1 MPLLAPCRPR
11 PSSTAP
17 CAAAWVRTRH
27 RATKAVSADRAR
39 SGDNGPRYARSIE
52 ATISRCSIAAFPRPR
67 ARCRSTWNKELPMRT
82 FIALDLPPDFADDAA
97 ALARRLSASMEG
109 RFLKR
114 DTYHLT
120 LAFLGD
126 VDEAQL
132 AAATDAL
139 EAACAGASPVP
150 LRSDG
155 LGKFGRATD
164 ATLWLGIAAAPELE
178 QLAARLR
185 DELRAR
191 DVPFDAKPFKAHL
204 TLACRTWRFPK
215 TTRRT
220 TSPFTR
226 ARSTARAP
234 LTSRCTQCA
243 SEPSQP
249 SVPSPLPPA
258 GRGSPCGRTGR
269 GSRRGRSSVRAPTW
283 SSPQAPRWSCRRP

>member
-1 MPLLAPCRPR
+1 
-11 PSSTAP
+11 
-17 CAAAWVRTRH
+17 
-27 RATKAVSADRAR
+27 
-39 SGDNGPRYARSIE
+39 
-52 ATISRCSIAAFPRPR
+52 
-67 ARCRSTWNKELPMRT
+67 MRT

-155 LGKFGRATD
+155 LGKFGRATA
-164 ATLWLGIAAAPELE
+164 ATLCLGIAAAPATCPSMPSPSKRTSPSRAA
-178 QLAARLR
+178 LASR
-185 DELRAR
+185 
-191 DVPFDAKPFKAHL
+191 
-204 TLACRTWRFPK
+204 TSACRTWRFPK
-215 TTRRT
+215 TTRRP
-220 TSPFTR
+220 TSPSTR

-234 LTSRCTQCA
+234 STSRCTPCA

-249 SVPSPLPPA
+249 SAFSPLPPA

-269 GSRRGRSSVRAPTW
+269 GSRRGRSSARAPT
-283 SSPQAPRWSCRRP
+283 

>member
-1 MPLLAPCRPR
+1 
-11 PSSTAP
+11 
-17 CAAAWVRTRH
+17 
-27 RATKAVSADRAR
+27 
-39 SGDNGPRYARSIE
+39 
-52 ATISRCSIAAFPRPR
+52 
-67 ARCRSTWNKELPMRT
+67 MRT
-82 FIALDLPPDFADDAA
+82 FIALDLPPDFADNAA

-204 TLACRTWRFPK
+204 TLAR
-215 TTRRT
+215 
-220 TSPFTR
+220 R
-226 ARSTARAP
+226 ARIPHVGLPHLAFPQDDEAYDVTLYKSTLDRAGAAYKP
-234 LTSRCTQCA
+234 LHTVRLGTIA
-243 SEPSQP
+243 AE
-249 SVPSPLPPA
+249 
-258 GRGSPCGRTGR
+258 
-269 GSRRGRSSVRAPTW
+269 RS
-283 SSPQAPRWSCRRP
+283 

>member
-1 MPLLAPCRPR
+1 
-11 PSSTAP
+11 
-17 CAAAWVRTRH
+17 
-27 RATKAVSADRAR
+27 
-39 SGDNGPRYARSIE
+39 
-52 ATISRCSIAAFPRPR
+52 
-67 ARCRSTWNKELPMRT
+67 MRT

-155 LGKFGRATD
+155 LGKFGRAT
-164 ATLWLGIAAAPELE
+164 ELE

-204 TLACRTWRFPK
+204 TLAR
-215 TTRRT
+215 
-220 TSPFTR
+220 R
-226 ARSTARAP
+226 ARIPHVGLPHLAFPQDDEAYDVTLYKSTLDRAGAAYKP
-234 LTSRCTQCA
+234 LHTVRLGTIA
-243 SEPSQP
+243 AE
-249 SVPSPLPPA
+249 
-258 GRGSPCGRTGR
+258 
-269 GSRRGRSSVRAPTW
+269 RS
-283 SSPQAPRWSCRRP
+283 

>member
-1 MPLLAPCRPR
+1 
-11 PSSTAP
+11 
-17 CAAAWVRTRH
+17 
-27 RATKAVSADRAR
+27 
-39 SGDNGPRYARSIE
+39 
-52 ATISRCSIAAFPRPR
+52 
-67 ARCRSTWNKELPMRT
+67 MRT

-126 VDEAQL
+126 ADEAQL

-155 LGKFGRATD
+155 PSSAAQPTRRCG
-164 ATLWLGIAAAPELE
+164 WAAAPELE

-204 TLACRTWRFPK
+204 TLAR
-215 TTRRT
+215 
-220 TSPFTR
+220 R
-226 ARSTARAP
+226 ARIP
-234 LTSRCTQCA
+234 H
-243 SEPSQP
+243 
-249 SVPSPLPPA
+249 VGLPHLAFPQDD
-258 GRGSPCGRTGR
+258 RGV
-269 GSRRGRSSVRAPTW
+269 RRHLLYKE
-283 SSPQAPRWSCRRP
+283 

>member
-1 MPLLAPCRPR
+1 
-11 PSSTAP
+11 
-17 CAAAWVRTRH
+17 
-27 RATKAVSADRAR
+27 
-39 SGDNGPRYARSIE
+39 
-52 ATISRCSIAAFPRPR
+52 
-67 ARCRSTWNKELPMRT
+67 MRT

-204 TLACRTWRFPK
+204 TLA
-215 TTRRT
+215 RRVL
-220 TSPFTR
+220 SR
-226 ARSTARAP
+226 AEPGALLGSAVACPVRDIRLMLSERPGGRLTYTELFRAP
-234 LTSRCTQCA
+234 F
-243 SEPSQP
+243 
-249 SVPSPLPPA
+249 
-258 GRGSPCGRTGR
+258 
-269 GSRRGRSSVRAPTW
+269 
-283 SSPQAPRWSCRRP
+283 PR

>member
-1 MPLLAPCRPR
+1 
-11 PSSTAP
+11 
-17 CAAAWVRTRH
+17 
-27 RATKAVSADRAR
+27 
-39 SGDNGPRYARSIE
+39 
-52 ATISRCSIAAFPRPR
+52 
-67 ARCRSTWNKELPMRT
+67 MRT

-164 ATLWLGIAAAPELE
+164 ATLWLGIACL
-178 QLAARLR
+178 LY
-185 DELRAR
+185 
-191 DVPFDAKPFKAHL
+191 
-204 TLACRTWRFPK
+204 
-215 TTRRT
+215 
-220 TSPFTR
+220 TSP
-226 ARSTARAP
+226 
-234 LTSRCTQCA
+234 
-243 SEPSQP
+243 
-249 SVPSPLPPA
+249 SP
-258 GRGSPCGRTGR
+258 RDS
-269 GSRRGRSSVRAPTW
+269 
-283 SSPQAPRWSCRRP
+283 

>member
-1 MPLLAPCRPR
+1 
-11 PSSTAP
+11 
-17 CAAAWVRTRH
+17 
-27 RATKAVSADRAR
+27 
-39 SGDNGPRYARSIE
+39 
-52 ATISRCSIAAFPRPR
+52 
-67 ARCRSTWNKELPMRT
+67 MRT

-114 DTYHLT
+114 DTYPRS
-120 LAFLGD
+120 AFLGD

-204 TLACRTWRFPK
+204 TPRAPRSHPARRPAAPGVSPRRRGVRTP
-215 TTRRT
+215 
-220 TSPFTR
+220 PFTR

-243 SEPSQP
+243 SGTIAAERSLALFRQP
-249 SVPSPLPPA
+249 VVVHRAVEQVADLVGVARLSERPHGLRHKRLGGHVAALEDAAMSRISAPDLVHAQVAAPLSAPA
-258 GRGSPCGRTGR
+258 W
-269 GSRRGRSSVRAPTW
+269 SRPACARIHPKMA
-283 SSPQAPRWSCRRP
+283 RR

>member
-1 MPLLAPCRPR
+1 
-11 PSSTAP
+11 
-17 CAAAWVRTRH
+17 
-27 RATKAVSADRAR
+27 
-39 SGDNGPRYARSIE
+39 
-52 ATISRCSIAAFPRPR
+52 
-67 ARCRSTWNKELPMRT
+67 MRT

-164 ATLWLGIAAAPELE
+164 ATLWLGIAAAP
-178 QLAARLR
+178 AARLR

-204 TLACRTWRFPK
+204 TLAR
-215 TTRRT
+215 
-220 TSPFTR
+220 R
-226 ARSTARAP
+226 ARIPHVGLPHLAFPQDDEAYDVTLYKSTLDRAGAAYKP
-234 LTSRCTQCA
+234 LHTVRLGTIA
-243 SEPSQP
+243 AE
-249 SVPSPLPPA
+249 
-258 GRGSPCGRTGR
+258 
-269 GSRRGRSSVRAPTW
+269 RS
-283 SSPQAPRWSCRRP
+283 